1 MIKIQLTLQM
11 MSRYKQLVLSITFL
25 LILSNSFAQ
34 VPKLALADSLA
45 KEILENEGLYTV
57 ASGLK
62 PMSTVL
68 QFDFQ
73 IDTLSQ
79 EFLDEKAV
87 EASLSSFHS
96 VLSLL
101 ENENIKFIIL
111 PFKSIY
117 GDKRTFQILVFNQE
131 SVEEKVKEFSS
142 FFLKRGIL
150 PETPV
155 HQILSIVEFGEK
167 YERYQAYGYFFG
179 YPEHAVN
186 FFVNASLSYEQT
198 NEFVERDFFQIPV
211 ASSEEGHFVYAVPK
225 GYEPAEIDLRIRL
238 DASEILSKYK
248 EFKSEVDFETKSYP
262 FLELY
267 FQILD
272 LAFSENKEE
281 VFLD

>member
-1 MIKIQLTLQM
+1 MMITQLTLQM
-11 MSRYKQLVLSITFL
+11 MSRYKQLFLSITFL
-25 LILSNSFAQ
+25 LVVSSSFAQ
-34 VPKLALADSLA
+34 VSKLALADSLA

-79 EFLDEKAV
+79 EFLDQKAV
-87 EASLSSFHS
+87 ETSLNSFQGA
-96 VLSLL
+96 LGLL
-101 ENENIKFIIL
+101 KNENIKFIIL

-117 GDKRTFQILVFNQE
+117 GDKRTFQILVLHQE
-131 SVEEKVKEFSS
+131 SVEEKIKEYSS

-150 PETPV
+150 PETPI

-167 YERYQAYGYFFG
+167 NERYQAYGYFFG
-179 YPEHAVN
+179 YPEHAVS
-186 FFVNASLSYEQT
+186 FFVNASLSYEKT

-211 ASSEEGHFVYAVPK
+211 ASNEEGHFVYAVPK
-225 GYEPAEIDLRIRL
+225 GYEPSEIDLRIRQ
-238 DASEILSKYK
+238 DANEILSYYK

-267 FQILD
+267 FQVLD
-272 LAFSENKEE
+272 LAFSENKE
-281 VFLD
+281 VILD

>member
-1 MIKIQLTLQM
+1 MMITQLTLQM
-11 MSRYKQLVLSITFL
+11 MFRFKQLFLSITFL
-25 LILSNSFAQ
+25 LVVSSSLAQ
-34 VPKLALADSLA
+34 VSKLALADSLA

-79 EFLDEKAV
+79 EFLDQKAV
-87 EASLSSFHS
+87 EASLNSFQS
-96 VLSLL
+96 ALSLL

-117 GDKRTFQILVFNQE
+117 GDKRTFQILVLHQE
-131 SVEEKVKEFSS
+131 SVEEKIKEYSS

-150 PETPV
+150 PETPI

-179 YPEHAVN
+179 YPEHAVS
-186 FFVNASLSYEQT
+186 FFVNASLSYEKT

-211 ASSEEGHFVYAVPK
+211 ASNEEGHFVYAVPK
-225 GYEPAEIDLRIRL
+225 GYEPSEIDLRIRQ
-238 DASEILSKYK
+238 DANEILSYYK

-267 FQILD
+267 FQVLD
-272 LAFSENKEE
+272 LAFSENKE
-281 VFLD
+281 VILD

>member
-1 MIKIQLTLQM
+1 MMITQLTLQM
-11 MSRYKQLVLSITFL
+11 MSRYKQLFLSITFL
-25 LILSNSFAQ
+25 LVVSSSLAQ
-34 VPKLALADSLA
+34 VSKLALADSLA

-79 EFLDEKAV
+79 EFLDQKAV
-87 EASLSSFHS
+87 ETSLNSFQGA
-96 VLSLL
+96 LGLL
-101 ENENIKFIIL
+101 KNENIKFIIL

-117 GDKRTFQILVFNQE
+117 GDKRTFQILVLHQE
-131 SVEEKVKEFSS
+131 SIEEKIKEYSS

-150 PETPV
+150 PETPI

-179 YPEHAVN
+179 YPEHAVS
-186 FFVNASLSYEQT
+186 FFVNASLSYEKT

-211 ASSEEGHFVYAVPK
+211 ASNEEGHFVYAVPK
-225 GYEPAEIDLRIRL
+225 GYEPSEIDLRIRQ
-238 DASEILSKYK
+238 DANEILSYYN

-267 FQILD
+267 FQVLD
-272 LAFSENKEE
+272 LAFSENKE
-281 VFLD
+281 VILD

>member
-1 MIKIQLTLQM
+1 M
-11 MSRYKQLVLSITFL
+11 MSRYKQLFLSITFL
-25 LILSNSFAQ
+25 LVVSNSFAQ
-34 VPKLALADSLA
+34 VSKLALADSLA

-79 EFLDEKAV
+79 EFLDQKAV
-87 EASLSSFHS
+87 EASLNSFQS
-96 VLSLL
+96 ALGLL

-117 GDKRTFQILVFNQE
+117 GDKRTFQILVLHQE
-131 SVEEKVKEFSS
+131 SIEEKIKEYSS

-150 PETPV
+150 PETPI

-179 YPEHAVN
+179 YPEHAVS
-186 FFVNASLSYEQT
+186 FFVNASLSYEKT

-211 ASSEEGHFVYAVPK
+211 ASNEEGHFVYAVPK
-225 GYEPAEIDLRIRL
+225 GYEPSEIDLRIRQ
-238 DASEILSKYK
+238 DANEILSYYK

-267 FQILD
+267 FQVLD
-272 LAFSENKEE
+272 LAFSENKE
-281 VFLD
+281 VILD